1 MKEKKGQFFFTQKV
15 KGIKR
20 NRTEGENIIV
30 LISDIQVIRKIL
42 RKPPENLRLGMISKK
57 R

>member
-1 MKEKKGQFFFTQKV
+1 V

-20 NRTEGENIIV
+20 NITEGENIIV
-30 LISDIQVIRKIL
+30 LISDIQVIREIQ
-42 RKPPENLRLGMISKK
+42 RNPPENLRLGMISKK

>member
-1 MKEKKGQFFFTQKV
+1 MKAKKASFFTQKV
-15 KGIKR
+15 KGIKK
-20 NRTEGENIIV
+20 NPTEGENIIV
-30 LISDIQVIRKIL
+30 LISDIQVIREIQ